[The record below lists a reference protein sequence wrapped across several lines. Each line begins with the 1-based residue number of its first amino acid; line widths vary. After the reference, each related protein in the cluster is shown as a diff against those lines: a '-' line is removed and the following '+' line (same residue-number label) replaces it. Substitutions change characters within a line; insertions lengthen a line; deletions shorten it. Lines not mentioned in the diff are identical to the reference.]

1 MSATVNPLA
10 KVLWATFIST
20 DWVYRIDNSTSFI
33 AKHAICKSY
42 CVFMV
47 LTSFLINVHSPYD
60 SCVLYGISYRSS
72 SSFIVKETNL
82 SYNYCTTFHKC
93 STKNIFNSEIK
104 IIDSATKFFDVIVY
118 FSSLVLVL
126 SLESLRRF
134 FTRVWKRMIWISC
147 ETRQRC
153 YNERTRKKMKI
164 HAVRTCNSRL
174 RLKKY

>member
-1 MSATVNPLA
+1 
-10 KVLWATFIST
+10 
-20 DWVYRIDNSTSFI
+20 
-33 AKHAICKSY
+33 
-42 CVFMV
+42 MV

-60 SCVLYGISYRSS
+60 SGVLYGISYRSS

-82 SYNYCTTFHKC
+82 SYNYCTTSHKC

-104 IIDSATKFFDVIVY
+104 IMDSATKFFGVIVY

-126 SLESLRRF
+126 SLKSLRRF
-134 FTRVWKRMIWISC
+134 STRIWKRMIWIISC
-147 ETRQRC
+147 ETGQRC
-153 YNERTRKKMKI
+153 YNERKRKKMKI

>member
-10 KVLWATFIST
+10 KVLWTTFIST

-33 AKHAICKSY
+33 SKHAICKSI
-42 CVFMV
+42 FMV
-47 LTSFLINVHSPYD
+47 LTSFLINVHSPYN
-60 SCVLYGISYRSS
+60 SGVLYGISYRLI

-104 IIDSATKFFDVIVY
+104 IMDSATKFFDVIVY

-134 FTRVWKRMIWISC
+134 STRVWKRMIWIISC

-153 YNERTRKKMKI
+153 
-164 HAVRTCNSRL
+164 
-174 RLKKY
+174 